1 MSANTFSEQS
11 NGRSGVVKRIFQS
24 LLHVILLALILA
36 ALIFIPAGSDH
47 LDWGMAWILLG
58 VYSTGLFVTFLLL
71 NLCDPDLARERAKI
85 QEGTKGWDKKLV
97 NLFNSL
103 IYLVMPPLA
112 GVDKRL
118 GWSPPVSLAVQWMA
132 LIVFVLGMGLFD
144 WAMLSNRFFS
154 GTVRIQE
161 DRGHTVVADGPYR
174 VVRHPGYVGMIVMF
188 VLPPLVLGSLWAL
201 IPAGLAA
208 LATVIRTALEDKT
221 LQVELPGYAEYAQ
234 RTRYRLLPRVW

>member
-1 MSANTFSEQS
+1 
-11 NGRSGVVKRIFQS
+11 
-24 LLHVILLALILA
+24 
-36 ALIFIPAGSDH
+36 
-47 LDWGMAWILLG
+47 
-58 VYSTGLFVTFLLL
+58 
-71 NLCDPDLARERAKI
+71 
-85 QEGTKGWDKKLV
+85 
-97 NLFNSL
+97 
-103 IYLVMPPLA
+103 
-112 GVDKRL
+112 
-118 GWSPPVSLAVQWMA
+118 MA